1 MRNIIK
7 FLFLLPL
14 LLASCESSEESN
26 NTDNLP
32 DQMVEVSIGGTSITT
47 KTAIGDDLASTKWS
61 IDDQIAVWAKSNTSG
76 SYTLNALPFVLRNYG
91 TSYSS
96 AVFTT
101 SITEMAADTYT
112 YYGVYPT
119 PLSVSNNTTVSY
131 NIASTQSGV
140 YDGLNDIMVAAP
152 FESSELTSVANT
164 SQSLS
169 FSHLMHM
176 IRIEIPDGRNYFG
189 LDLTG
194 LDVTFPQEVVGN
206 ISFDATSDNITTSI
220 NSSGSKVV
228 SVKFDEPFVTGD
240 GNYIWMFV
248 NPTTISGSIE
258 FLAYGADGAASDVI
272 STYMYKSLEAGNV
285 TPIKLSI
292 SLPKVLTA
300 FNVEIS
306 AADVLA
312 RIGEPLKS
320 VTLTLPSG
328 VYFED
333 GTSSVTIDAQSD
345 SDIYGAYLYNVSD
358 AYATALKSGS
368 LGIKIETASVEKTL
382 TSKSLSGT
390 TMDTSNY
397 LGAVDVPY
405 FFYTNMSDVTDSYGD
420 SWTDT
425 DISGTKAIG
434 GLTDWYAGK
443 RCEWSAGSYI
453 ALRHYSNAGGP
464 YPSRVNGATL
474 SYWGLKTGVT
484 VKLKVVTKMKWTE
497 NKCSYMDIMIGKT
510 SGTDFD
516 DAITNDTGNPSLTS
530 GQTSYKTVEVS
541 GVTNSLRLAWKTD
554 SENGTIFNYD
564 TTYIYEVT
572 VTIITE

>member
-1 MRNIIK
+1 MINIIK

-26 NTDNLP
+26 NTNNIP
-32 DQMVEVSIGGTSITT
+32 DGMVEVSIGGTSITT
-47 KTAIGDDLASTKWS
+47 KTAIGDDLASTKWLV
-61 IDDQIAVWAKSNTSG
+61 DDQIAVWAKSNTSG
-76 SYTLNALPFVLRNYG
+76 SYTLNAVPFVLRNYG
-91 TSYSS
+91 ASYSS

-131 NIASTQSGV
+131 NVASTQSGL
-140 YDGLNDIMVAAP
+140 YDGLNDIMVATP
-152 FESSELTSVANT
+152 FESSGLTSVANT

-169 FSHLMHM
+169 FNHLTHM

-189 LDLTG
+189 MDLTR

-206 ISFDATSDNITTSI
+206 ISFDVASDNITTSI
-220 NSSGSKVV
+220 NSSGSNVV
-228 SVKFDEPFVTGD
+228 SVRFDEPFVTGD
-240 GNYIWMFV
+240 EKYIWMFV
-248 NPTTISGSIE
+248 NPTYISGE
-258 FLAYGADGAASDVI
+258 VDFLAYGADGEASDVI

-292 SLPKVLTA
+292 PLPKVLTA

-312 RIGEPLKS
+312 RIGEPLES

-333 GTSSVTIDAQSD
+333 GTSSITIDAQSD

-358 AYATALKSGS
+358 EYATAIKSGS

-382 TSKSLSGT
+382 TSISLSGT
-390 TMDTSNY
+390 TIDKSNN
-397 LGAVDVPY
+397 LGAVEVPY
-405 FFYTNMSDVTDSYGD
+405 FFYSNMSDITDSYSGA
-420 SWTDT
+420 
-425 DISGTKAIG
+425 DILGYTKTIG
-434 GLTDWYAGK
+434 GLNWLAGN
-443 RCEWSAGSYI
+443 RCRWSAGSNI
-453 ALRHYSNAGGP
+453 ALRAYSHVGGP
-464 YPSRVNGATL
+464 FPSRVTGVTL
-474 SYWGLKTGVT
+474 SNWGLKTGAT
-484 VKLKVVTKMKWTE
+484 VKLKVVTKMKWTK
-497 NKCSYMDIMIGKT
+497 NKSSYMNIMIGKT
-510 SGTDFD
+510 SGTDID
-516 DAITNDTGNPSLTS
+516 DTITNDTENPSLTS
-530 GQTSYKTVEVS
+530 GATAYKTVEVS

-554 SENGTIFNYD
+554 SENGTMFNYD